1 MKNNKYTNILD
12 LWIVIFI
19 FLVILNI
26 NTNSLYAQT
35 KDTVMTIQGGEI
47 SYQADGDKVMIVNDV
62 KEPYRFNLGLKLG
75 VTTGS
80 GICFGMD
87 RIEEDWSLDVTIMPI
102 ALKNFNLT
110 LLGAS
115 VKYSLQDLERYNL
128 YLNAGMSY
136 NYFAEAGTGNKRE
149 DPVRVGIGFGFMQF
163 ISTYIA
169 YDLQL
174 LGTYFTTTGDFYP
187 VPQITLQYHFK

>member
-1 MKNNKYTNILD
+1 MKNIKYSICITLVVIA
-12 LWIVIFI
+12 VIFG
-19 FLVILNI
+19 LNPQ
-26 NTNSLYAQT
+26 NTSAQA
-35 KDTVMTIQGGEI
+35 KDTVMTIEGGEI
-47 SYQADGDKVMIVNDV
+47 TFQPESNKVLIVNQEQD
-62 KEPYRFNLGLKLG
+62 PYRFNLGVKLG
-75 VTTGS
+75 VVSGS

-87 RIEEDWSLDVTIMPI
+87 RIEKDWSVDVTIMPI

-110 LLGAS
+110 LLGMS

-149 DPVRVGIGFGFMQF
+149 DPFRVGIGFGFMQF

-169 YDLQL
+169 YDIQL
-174 LGTYFTTTGDFYP
+174 LGTYFTNTGDFYP
-187 VPQITLQYHFK
+187 VPQIALQYHFK

>member
-1 MKNNKYTNILD
+1 MKNINNISFKSV
-12 LWIVIFI
+12 IVM
-19 FLVILNI
+19 LVVLCLISI
-26 NTNSLYAQT
+26 SAKAQT
-35 KDTVMTIQGGEI
+35 KDTVMTITGGEI
-47 SYQADGDKVMIVNDV
+47 SFQPESNKVLIVNQEQD
-62 KEPYRFNLGLKLG
+62 PYRFNLGLKLG

-87 RIEEDWSLDVTIMPI
+87 RIEKDWSLDVTIMPI

-110 LLGAS
+110 LIGAS

-187 VPQITLQYHFK
+187 VPQIAIQYHFK